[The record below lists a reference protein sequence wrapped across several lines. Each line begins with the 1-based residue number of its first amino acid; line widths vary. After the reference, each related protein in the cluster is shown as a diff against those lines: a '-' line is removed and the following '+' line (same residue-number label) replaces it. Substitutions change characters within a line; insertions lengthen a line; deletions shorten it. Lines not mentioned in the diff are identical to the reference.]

1 MWAFAGMDDFEGHRD
16 RVGADHAVALD
27 LRGAAGTD
35 VFHVGLGDKAESGGV
50 EARAGA
56 DGAFEQRGLVT
67 GGFDFAGGADF
78 AGLENHR
85 PSGDGGEE
93 FFGQLDHG
101 DVLTSGGR
109 SDDRILMV
117 AREQFSLMLAERA

>member
-1 MWAFAGMDDFEGHRD
+1 MWLFFPVDDFEGHGD
-16 RVGADHAVALD
+16 GVGADHAVALD

-50 EARAGA
+50 EAGTGP
-56 DGAFEQRGLVT
+56 DGALEQRGFVT
-67 GGFDFAGGADF
+67 GGFDFAGRADF

-93 FFGQLDHG
+93 FFGEGDHG
-101 DVLTSGGR
+101 G
-109 SDDRILMV
+109 I
-117 AREQFSLMLAERA
+117 